1 MCVVALEL
9 AYADLANA
17 AGVTAPNRD
26 IATIKAAAVL
36 VVIIVVP
43 VMLEL

>member
-17 AGVTAPNRD
+17 AGVTASNRD
-26 IATIKAAAVL
+26 VAAIKAAAVF

-43 VMLEL
+43 VVLEL